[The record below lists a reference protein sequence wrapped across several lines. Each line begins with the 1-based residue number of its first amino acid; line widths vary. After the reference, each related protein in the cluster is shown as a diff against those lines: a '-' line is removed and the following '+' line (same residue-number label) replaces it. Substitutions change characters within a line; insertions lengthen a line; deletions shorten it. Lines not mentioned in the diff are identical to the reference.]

1 MPCQSRVH
9 YAILQEWWP
18 GLANCSDRSTF
29 DAPGSRFP
37 ALERMARFCWWR
49 IRCSLFLDDWESSIC
64 TLRSPHCAPRPP
76 HSTCSERRRN
86 RQFFGYKLSL
96 LRGDWPALARCMCH
110 SCRIDPRRRRSA
122 TDCRFD
128 RGDRWCPKRCMV
140 GAPTSLLPAS
150 PSSRASSP
158 RSYCVCSSCSTALQA
173 LVLTFEAEDQVLG
186 TEGQRDRVMGLIR
199 SRPGSNIIEKIEH
212 EGAAV
217 WREVDQEI
225 AALFRRR
232 KSRRYGVAI
241 DPCLLLGSGIEA
253 IALESRFAC
262 SSSEQLPTI

>member
-1 MPCQSRVH
+1 
-9 YAILQEWWP
+9 
-18 GLANCSDRSTF
+18 
-29 DAPGSRFP
+29 
-37 ALERMARFCWWR
+37 
-49 IRCSLFLDDWESSIC
+49 
-64 TLRSPHCAPRPP
+64 
-76 HSTCSERRRN
+76 
-86 RQFFGYKLSL
+86 
-96 LRGDWPALARCMCH
+96 
-110 SCRIDPRRRRSA
+110 
-122 TDCRFD
+122 
-128 RGDRWCPKRCMV
+128 
-140 GAPTSLLPAS
+140 
-150 PSSRASSP
+150 
-158 RSYCVCSSCSTALQA
+158 